1 MPVDEG
7 ASDMDDITL
16 WPTYRQAAAI
26 AKGELASRELLDAQL
41 ARIEATNPALNA
53 VVSLDAERARAAAAA
68 ADDAVARGESIGPL
82 HGVPVTLKDAY
93 DVAGWTSTGGSTQ
106 RSGHV
111 PDRDAP
117 AVAALRQAGIVLL
130 GRTNVPEWSGDVQTY
145 NDVFGVTNNPWDT
158 SRTPGGSSGG
168 AGVAVATGMSSFE
181 LGTDIGGS
189 VRIPAAFNGVCGH
202 KPSWGVVSTAGYID
216 YAPGSQVPRA
226 VNVFGPLARTVDDLE
241 SVLDVVA
248 GPHPRHAR
256 AWRLELPPARA
267 TTADGIRFAAWFDEP
282 SCPTGTAVRSV
293 LEAASDA
300 LAGAGAHLVND
311 RPELDWQEAALTALS
326 TVMGQVSLGGD
337 PDDPNSFADMRHRD
351 WLIAEEARAGHIAA
365 WSRYFADVDV
375 LLAPVCV
382 TAAFPHD
389 NARGMTERTLS
400 IDGVDRP
407 YLDSIMWT
415 TLIGG
420 GELPS
425 TVVPVGRTPD
435 GLPVG
440 IQVIGGP
447 FEDRTTLAVAR
458 VLEGLLGGYAP
469 PPSTLTA

>member
-1 MPVDEG
+1 
-7 ASDMDDITL
+7 MDDITL
-16 WPTYRQAAAI
+16 WPTHRQAAAI

-41 ARIEATNPALNA
+41 ARIEAVNPALNA
-53 VVSLDAERARAAAAA
+53 VVSVDAERARTAAGA
-68 ADDAVARGESIGPL
+68 ADDAVARGEAIGPL

-93 DVAGWTSTGGSTQ
+93 EVAGWTSTGGSTQ

-130 GRTNVPEWSGDVQTY
+130 GRTNVPEWSGDLQTY

-189 VRIPAAFNGVCGH
+189 IRVPAAFNGVCGH
-202 KPSWGVVSTAGYID
+202 KPTWGVVSTAGYLD
-216 YAPGSQVPRA
+216 HAAGSQLPRS
-226 VNVFGPLARTVDDLE
+226 VNVFGPLARSVDDLE
-241 SVLDVVA
+241 IVLDVVA
-248 GPHPRHAR
+248 GPHPRHTR

-282 SCPTGTAVRSV
+282 SCPTDPAVLTL
-293 LEAASDA
+293 LEAA
-300 LAGAGAHLVND
+300 AGALDAAGATLMDD
-311 RPELDWQEAALTALS
+311 RPDLDWSEAAWTAV
-326 TVMGQVSLGGD
+326 TTIMGEISVSAEE
-337 PDDPNSFADMRHRD
+337 DDPSGFADGSHRAWLLTQEVRLRHVD
-351 WLIAEEARAGHIAA
+351 A
-365 WSRYFADVDV
+365 WAQLFERVDV

-382 TAAFPHD
+382 SAAFPHD
-389 NARGMTERTLS
+389 QSQPLSDRTVR
-400 IDGVDRP
+400 IAGRDRN
-407 YLDSIMWT
+407 YLDLILWT
-415 TLIGG
+415 TMIGG
-420 GELPS
+420 AELPS

-440 IQVIGGP
+440 IQVIGGHG
-447 FEDRTTLAVAR
+447 EDRTTLAVAR
-458 VLEGLLGGYAP
+458 VLEGLLGGYEP
-469 PPSTLTA
+469 PPRI